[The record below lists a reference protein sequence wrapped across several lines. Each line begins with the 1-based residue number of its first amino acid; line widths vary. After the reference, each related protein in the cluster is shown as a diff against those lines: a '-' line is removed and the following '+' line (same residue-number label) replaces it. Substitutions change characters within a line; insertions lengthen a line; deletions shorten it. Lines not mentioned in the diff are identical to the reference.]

1 VTPKKKNENRQ
12 QARNGN

>member
-1 VTPKKKNENRQ
+1 MTAKKKNKNRQ

>member
-1 VTPKKKNENRQ
+1 MTAKKKNKNKL